1 MTNGLP
7 ASQATA
13 ALDFMVLL
21 NLIGFFLMLMS
32 GQSTPLAFTAQH
44 DKSGS
49 YHESSKHGWSA
60 EKIT

>member
-1 MTNGLP
+1 
-7 ASQATA
+7 
-13 ALDFMVLL
+13 MVLL

-49 YHESSKHGWSA
+49 YHESSKQGWSA